1 MLVSLVG
8 TGGTIASL
16 SDAVGNLAPA
26 LKADDLRLWLP
37 DELRRRVVAE
47 DFAVLPGPAMAP
59 QGMATLSR
67 RLASLSRERT
77 DGAIVVTHGTDTLE
91 ETAYF
96 LALTLPPGCPV
107 VLTGAQ
113 REASLPGTDGPRNL
127 TDAIHVALT
136 PQAAA
141 YGVLVVFGGEIHEA
155 QAVCKTDTRG
165 LQGFSSGPA
174 GPAGLVRDRAAV
186 FLRPPTRL
194 PRFEPDPMCEH
205 VEIVTAYA
213 GMRPVLVEALLDA
226 GVDGLIVQA
235 FGTGNLSPAMFDA
248 LKIILSRHIPVVIT
262 SRVPFGAVAPL
273 YGYEGGGAALAKA
286 GAILAGALHAFKA
299 RILLMLALA
308 QAAPG
313 SLPELFA
320 DP

>member
-1 MLVSLVG
+1 M
-8 TGGTIASL
+8 
-16 SDAVGNLAPA
+16 
-26 LKADDLRLWLP
+26 
-37 DELRRRVVAE
+37 
-47 DFAVLPGPAMAP
+47 
-59 QGMATLSR
+59 
-67 RLASLSRERT
+67 
-77 DGAIVVTHGTDTLE
+77 
-91 ETAYF
+91 
-96 LALTLPPGCPV
+96 
-107 VLTGAQ
+107 LTGAQ